1 MRVALLAKFQETE
14 QEQTKQRDQGKPDRE
29 EDQPATTQ
37 PGSSREMG
45 KESFCEYDRD
55 SDTDHGVIGSQAE
68 GPDPAHVKQASIM
81 HKHPQVGPVGAEP
94 ARDDKPLLQ
103 YTVRG
108 TQQQDAGPAQTA
120 PAHQFT
126 HNDGS

>member
-1 MRVALLAKFQETE
+1 MHVALLAKLQKTK
-14 QEQTKQRDQGKPDRE
+14 QEQAEQGDQGKPDRE

-45 KESFCEYDRD
+45 EECLCEYDRD

-68 GPDPAHVKQASIM
+68 GPDPAHVKQASIVD
-81 HKHPQVGPVGAEP
+81 KHPQVGPVRVEP

-108 TQQQDAGPAQTA
+108 TQQQDAGPAQSA
-120 PAHQFT
+120 PSHQFT